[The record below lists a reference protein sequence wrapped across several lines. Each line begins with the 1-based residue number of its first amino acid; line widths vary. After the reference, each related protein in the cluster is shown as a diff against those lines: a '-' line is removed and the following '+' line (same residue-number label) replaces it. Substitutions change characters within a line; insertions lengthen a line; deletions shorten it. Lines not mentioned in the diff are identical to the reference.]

1 MSFLKLP
8 LDKCPYK
15 MYYDKCTDKKER
27 GDLMSPKGRPTDNPK
42 KGRFEIR
49 TSQEEEEMLD
59 YCCEITGKKRTDI
72 IRLGIRKVYEEL
84 KK

>member
-1 MSFLKLP
+1 
-8 LDKCPYK
+8 
-15 MYYDKCTDKKER
+15 MYGQKER

-42 KGRFEIR
+42 KGTFCKYELHRKR
-49 TSQEEEEMLD
+49 
-59 YCCEITGKKRTDI
+59 KKCWTIVVKLPEKNVTDI

>member
-1 MSFLKLP
+1 
-8 LDKCPYK
+8 
-15 MYYDKCTDKKER
+15 MYGQKER

-72 IRLGIRKVYEEL
+72 INWINNNGRFHPFLPSV
-84 KK
+84 

>member
-1 MSFLKLP
+1 
-8 LDKCPYK
+8 
-15 MYYDKCTDKKER
+15 MYGQKEI